1 MTTLQTIVTHLA
13 MDAPLAVAVGDIAWP
28 EGVSFERE
36 HSMALNDYRALY
48 DLVGRKWHWVNRRH
62 LDDRQLAALIHHP
75 ATEIY
80 VLRRNGASI
89 GYISASRDCFSRFN
103 RRRDWQWPR
112 PVGDEKLHANHQGA

>member
-13 MDAPLAVAVGDIAWP
+13 MDAPLAVAGGDIAWP

-36 HSMALNDYRALY
+36 QSMALNDYRALY

-62 LDDRQLAALIHHP
+62 LDDRQLAALI
-75 ATEIY
+75 
-80 VLRRNGASI
+80 
-89 GYISASRDCFSRFN
+89 SASRDCFSRFN